1 MNKEKT
7 QARLVLKRSIFAA
20 GLFEQADSY
29 PAENAKEN
37 NMVSQI
43 PVFPVGAF
51 NEHHSIPEGF
61 VIDSNTIDGF
71 IETFNQGYPSS
82 ELPVYAGHG
91 DGYTDRPAVG
101 WVKQLINKGDKGL
114 WAVVEWTYEGLSL
127 IRDKAYKYISPEW
140 LFEYTDP
147 RDGKKWKNVLFAPA
161 LVNEPYFNM
170 PTITASNKTKLTI
183 IDNDM
188 NLQELLGKLSELT
201 DEEKAFVVEH
211 KDEVKVEELS
221 EEQKTAFEA
230 LFESEGEEKKDEE
243 VKETQDEQ
251 EKKDDETTEKTEES
265 EESEGEQESGDEE
278 KADDSEDEG
287 ADEEA
292 DTEEGAE
299 DEAADGEKV
308 EGEEQEK
315 ATASA
320 KKTVRITAS
329 RLQQLENDS
338 KELHRKNIVASL
350 KGIAPAV
357 AEKATDFALNL
368 PSQEMRDEFVRLIT
382 ASKQEIK
389 TERESKQSDNAVEYK
404 SASEE
409 LTAVAKKRASKDK
422 IDFGKAM
429 DIVMKEDKALAAK
442 VEAERT
448 PNK

>member
-7 QARLVLKRSIFAA
+7 QSRLVLKRSIFAA

-29 PAENAKEN
+29 PAEDAREN

-51 NEHHSIPEGF
+51 NEHHSIPDGF
-61 VIDSNTIDGF
+61 VIDSSTIDGF

-101 WVKQLINKGDKGL
+101 WVKQLINKQDKGM

-147 RDGKKWKNVLFAPA
+147 RDGKKWTNVLFAPA

-170 PTITASNKTKLTI
+170 PTITASNKSKLTI

-230 LFESEGEEKKDEE
+230 LFQSEEKETESDEEKKDEE
-243 VKETQDEQ
+243 VNETEDEQ
-251 EKKDDETTEKTEES
+251 DKKEGEG
-265 EESEGEQESGDEE
+265 SEGEQESDDEKE
-278 KADDSEDEG
+278 DAGSEDEG
-287 ADEEA
+287 SDEEA
-292 DTEEGAE
+292 ETEEGAE
-299 DEAADGEKV
+299 AEAADGEKV
-308 EGEEQEK
+308 GGEEQEK

-338 KELHRKNIVASL
+338 KELQKSKILASL

-357 AEKATDFALNL
+357 IDKATDFALNL
-368 PSQEMRDEFVRLIT
+368 PSQEMRDEFVQLIT

-389 TERESKQSDNAVEYK
+389 TERASKAADNSKEYK

-409 LTAVAKKRASKDK
+409 LNDTAKKRAKKDG
-422 IDFGKAM
+422 ISFDKAM
-429 DIVMKEDKALAAK
+429 NLVLKEDKELAAK
-442 VEAERT
+442 VEKERT
-448 PNK
+448 PKK

>member
-1 MNKEKT
+1 
-7 QARLVLKRSIFAA
+7 
-20 GLFEQADSY
+20 
-29 PAENAKEN
+29 
-37 NMVSQI
+37 MVSQI
-43 PVFPVGAF
+43 PVFPVGSF

-61 VIDSNTIDGF
+61 VIDSSTIDGF

-170 PTITASNKTKLTI
+170 PTITASNKSKLTI

-211 KDEVKVEELS
+211 KDEIKVEELS
-221 EEQKTAFEA
+221 EEQKTAFES
-230 LFESEGEEKKDEE
+230 LFSSEEKEDEPDEEKKDEE
-243 VKETQDEQ
+243 VNENQDEQ
-251 EKKDDETTEKTEES
+251 EQKDEETTEES
-265 EESEGEQESGDEE
+265 KESEGEQESDDEE
-278 KADDSEDEG
+278 KVDDSEDEG
-287 ADEEA
+287 SDEEA
-292 DTEEGAE
+292 ETEEGAE
-299 DEAADGEKV
+299 DEAADGEEV
-308 EGEEQEK
+308 ETQEK

-320 KKTVRITAS
+320 KKMVRVTAS

-338 KELHRKNIVASL
+338 KELQKSKIVASL

-357 AEKATDFALNL
+357 VDKATEFALGL
-368 PSQEMRDEFVRLIT
+368 PSQEMRDEFVQLIT

-389 TERESKQSDNAVEYK
+389 TERASKSAESTKEYK
-404 SASEE
+404 TASEKLNDMAKRTTIRQTTYFGSRIQARTSSSSE
-409 LTAVAKKRASKDK
+409 PRTSVNFVAQGV
-422 IDFGKAM
+422 IFFG
-429 DIVMKEDKALAAK
+429 
-442 VEAERT
+442 
-448 PNK
+448 